1 MNAQESL
8 RSFVDALDRARVPYM
23 LTGSY
28 ASSFHS
34 LPRATRDLDFV
45 ISPTRNQVLA
55 LVAAL
60 PKEQFY
66 VDEHAALEA
75 LNTQGQFNV
84 IDMNTGWKADFI
96 IRKLRSF
103 SQAEFERRYRVT
115 LDGVELSIATAED
128 VLLAKLEWAKLGG
141 SDRQIEDAAAILR
154 TRPREIDRPYVDG
167 WIRQLGLEPQ
177 WAAALRISGI
187 ADQAP

>member
-1 MNAQESL
+1 VNAQESL